1 MENIPKIIYL
11 NLGPDGQSAPDFN
24 ELEEVTWC
32 RDRIDPGDI
41 EYVRAKRHKLPWV
54 QGLAPYYCTYAQTKL
69 GKYCVY
75 PSKSQE
81 GDIWVNEFR
90 GGWVSTHPTEQKAKE
105 AAQAHFEDLLNNP
118 I

>member
-1 MENIPKIIYL
+1 MNNIPKIIYL
-11 NLGPDGQSAPDFN
+11 NLGPDGQSAPDFD
-24 ELEEVTWC
+24 ELSAVTWC

-54 QGLAPYYCTYAQTKL
+54 QSLGPYYWACAETKL
-69 GKYCVY
+69 GAYRVY
-75 PSKSQE
+75 PYN
-81 GDIWVNEFR
+81 GDATKWGMEFR
-90 GGWVSTHPTEQKAKE
+90 GLWVSTHPTEQEAKE